1 MTMIM
6 NLLFGTG
13 GLLRVRGLLA
23 LGTTATV
30 LSMFAQEIEIP
41 PELLA
46 AWTGIIGVYFGSRI
60 AAPAPTPTD
69 DQRKA
74 ESTVSSAPPAA
85 QAPAAPTAPV
95 PGAAPDPKVGS

>member
-30 LSMFAQEIEIP
+30 LLMFAQEITIP

-60 AAPAPTPTD
+60 ATPPPKPTPTD
-69 DQRKA
+69 GQQTA
-74 ESTVSSAPPAA
+74 GSTVPP
-85 QAPAAPTAPV
+85 APTAPPAPL
-95 PGAAPDPKVGS
+95 PGAAPGPKVGS